1 MSYTSCVMYIIKKE
15 EERRF
20 LEAVAQLARNTRMEP
35 GCLEYRFHRNTEDSR
50 KFFLYELYADE
61 QAYRAHQATEH
72 FETWA
77 KGVIPPF
84 LEERRIERYVPFEP
98 GGENEEL

>member
-1 MSYTSCVMYIIKKE
+1 MAYTSCVMYVVKAGE
-15 EERRF
+15 EQSF
-20 LEAVAQLARNTRMEP
+20 LKAVARLAERTRKEP
-35 GCLEYRFHRNTEDSR
+35 GCLEYRFHRDPEDAR

-72 FETWA
+72 FEKLA

-84 LEERRIERYVPFEP
+84 LEERRIERYLPIDMN
-98 GGENEEL
+98 GAA